1 MHSSMKTC
9 CEKEENDNEWKKTR
23 KKKIKGEDTS
33 AFGIKANID
42 VERKGN

>member
-1 MHSSMKTC
+1 M
-9 CEKEENDNEWKKTR
+9 EKDQ

-33 AFGIKANID
+33 AFRIKANID